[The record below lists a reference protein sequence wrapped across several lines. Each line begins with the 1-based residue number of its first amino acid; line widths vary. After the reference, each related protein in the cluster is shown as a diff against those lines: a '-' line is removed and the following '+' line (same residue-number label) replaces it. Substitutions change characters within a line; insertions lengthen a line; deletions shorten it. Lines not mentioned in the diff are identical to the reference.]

1 MSCDESF
8 TRILTLEHA
17 CICHHEKR
25 RERDWDQIVSARI
38 TNHNSTKSHR
48 GLHVPGFQL
57 IFNNGEGFSLTWPIC
72 EMRSH
77 TQQCSEMRWRL
88 EDQFSE

>member
-1 MSCDESF
+1 MKKE
-8 TRILTLEHA
+8 
-17 CICHHEKR
+17 
-25 RERDWDQIVSARI
+25 ERDWDQIVSARI

-57 IFNNGEGFSLTWPIC
+57 IFNNGEGFSLAWPLF

>member
-1 MSCDESF
+1 MKKE
-8 TRILTLEHA
+8 
-17 CICHHEKR
+17 
-25 RERDWDQIVSARI
+25 ERDWDQIVSARI
-38 TNHNSTKSHR
+38 TNHNSTKSHH

-57 IFNNGEGFSLTWPIC
+57 IFNNGKVFPLHGQY

>member
-1 MSCDESF
+1 MKKE
-8 TRILTLEHA
+8 
-17 CICHHEKR
+17 
-25 RERDWDQIVSARI
+25 ERDWDQIVSARI

-57 IFNNGEGFSLTWPIC
+57 IFNNGEGFSLAWPWPIC